1 MLGGLTYCCTCSC
14 IYKYK
19 GDIKMKQLLSKL
31 KVWWYG
37 DYSHNNYFSYSRQ
50 TLHSKEA
57 ADGLAYEDSAKYKL
71 LKLFRI
77 K

>member
-1 MLGGLTYCCTCSC
+1 
-14 IYKYK
+14 
-19 GDIKMKQLLSKL
+19 MKQLLSKL